1 MHEFKRFIQ
10 QQLDARG
17 WKQADLVRASGL
29 SRSHVSKLMR
39 DNREHLGQM
48 PEADTLAGLA
58 RGFTIPE
65 EIVRTAASRALVGYE
80 DDGHPIQFDLTEVT
94 TDALLQEV
102 RRRIESTG
110 VGHGE
115 RTEEVAEPRTQA
127 SSTVDSSEA
136 RGDRIRPGA
145 PMNGD
150 NVAPL
155 TRKKQGSSTDTQPST
170 IPSEPRELAAMT
182 GETDELRRRR
192 LEGEPG
198 EQPDPEGPEYGA

>member
-39 DNREHLGQM
+39 DDREHLGQM

-80 DDGHPIQFDLTEVT
+80 DDGHPIHP
-94 TDALLQEV
+94 
-102 RRRIESTG
+102 RRR
-110 VGHGE
+110 
-115 RTEEVAEPRTQA
+115 
-127 SSTVDSSEA
+127 A
-136 RGDRIRPGA
+136 RMADTPG
-145 PMNGD
+145 
-150 NVAPL
+150 L
-155 TRKKQGSSTDTQPST
+155 HH
-170 IPSEPRELAAMT
+170 
-182 GETDELRRRR
+182 RRHRSRR
-192 LEGEPG
+192 
-198 EQPDPEGPEYGA
+198 D